1 MIARA
6 CLLFSFA
13 VLLAACA
20 VGGRGGQADL
30 PPAPAPESAPS
41 PVEAPSAAASV
52 DFVLVRKSARQLVLF
67 ADGRAIRTYAGIQLG
82 DAPVGP
88 KHFEGDERT
97 PEGRYRI
104 DYRNP
109 HSAYHLSLH
118 ISYPDAQD
126 RAFASARGY
135 SPGGAI
141 FIHGQPNSL
150 PFGRVPGD
158 WTAGCIA
165 VSDSEIEEL
174 WQTIPDG
181 TPIEIRP

>member
-1 MIARA
+1 MKR
-6 CLLFSFA
+6 LLHLLVPSL
-13 VLLAACA
+13 VLLSCA
-20 VGGRGGQADL
+20 GRGEPPEGQADF
-30 PPAPAPESAPS
+30 
-41 PVEAPSAAASV
+41 VVV
-52 DFVLVRKSARQLVLF
+52 DKSERRLTLYRE
-67 ADGRAIRTYAGIQLG
+67 GRPLKTYTGIQLG
-82 DAPVGP
+82 GAPAGG
-88 KHFEGDERT
+88 KQFEGDQRT
-97 PEGRYRI
+97 PEGRYTI
-104 DYRNP
+104 DGHKP
-109 HSAYHLSLH
+109 DSAYHLALH
-118 ISYPDAQD
+118 LSYPDEAD
-126 RAFASARGY
+126 TAFAARYGR